1 MLRTHV
7 NYFLAVLYCRIRFR
21 MQWSS
26 DSIVVLFAKL
36 QLGALLFL
44 YVMPLVGVLG
54 RLWTHRQ
61 TDLHLTSSDTMDA
74 LLMIGVFFVPVHL
87 MAWRTERVIALAL
100 DEEHQGLR
108 QQAQRTLLVL
118 LVVGFGWMVVA
129 AKYNVGT
136 L

>member
-26 DSIVVLFAKL
+26 DSNVVLFAKL

>member
-44 YVMPLVGVLG
+44 YVVPLMGVLG

-100 DEEHQGLR
+100 DEEHQVLR

>member
-26 DSIVVLFAKL
+26 DSTVVLFAKL

-44 YVMPLVGVLG
+44 YVVPLMGVLG

>member
-26 DSIVVLFAKL
+26 DSNVVLFAKL

-100 DEEHQGLR
+100 DEEYQGLR